1 VRHFAK
7 SFAPSSGKKKGIGRE
22 WEGERKAWRRG
33 KEGGC
38 SAGRATL
45 GKSCP

>member
-22 WEGERKAWRRG
+22 WEGNGKAYRRRR
-33 KEGGC
+33 
-38 SAGRATL
+38 AGRATL